1 MVLVIDSLDEPFHNS
16 RLCGWI
22 PNQAL
27 TSTSSKYGSEYS
39 YLQNVQKDGCLWL
52 VGVCGIL

>member
-1 MVLVIDSLDEPFHNS
+1 MIVLDEPFHNS